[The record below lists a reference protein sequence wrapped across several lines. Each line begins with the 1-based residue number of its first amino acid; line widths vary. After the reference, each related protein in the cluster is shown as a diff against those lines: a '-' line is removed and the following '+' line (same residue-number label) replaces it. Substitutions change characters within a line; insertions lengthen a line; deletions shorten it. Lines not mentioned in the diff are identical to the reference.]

1 MSTRAAT
8 VNPFRWPLAVQMLVG
23 LALGLAVGT
32 TWPEFSV
39 ALRPLGTAFVEAI
52 KMIVIPV
59 VFATVTLG
67 IYRMGQEMRTL
78 GRIAGVCFAY
88 FYFATV
94 VSIVIGLGL
103 NAIFHPGAGASLA
116 ATGKIPANLAVSVDW
131 VKFFMDMIPSNVL
144 AAMAEQK
151 VLPTLVFSI
160 LFGLALASIGEAA
173 RPIVA
178 TLDAV
183 MLAMFKITRW
193 ITSTAPLAIFAIV
206 AWLFAS
212 QGLATVMALAKL
224 VLVMYL
230 GLALMVGVF
239 WLMLLAIG
247 EKPIAVTK
255 GIMEPV
261 ILGFSTRSSE
271 VTLPVH
277 MEKLRAMGVP
287 ERIIGV
293 VLPLGY
299 AFNRDGSIMYFALA
313 VTFLAE
319 AYGVALT
326 GSALFTILMVTTIAS
341 KGSANVPSGGLVAVA
356 MVLTAI
362 GLPVEALAIIAGVDA
377 FLDMGRTAVN
387 VFGNTVAVKLVQ
399 KFAGDTAHD
408 QAPVDAVSGA
418 LPLAT
423 EAGEA

>member
-1 MSTRAAT
+1 MSSA
-8 VNPFRWPLAVQMLVG
+8 VPNPFRWPLAVQMLVG
-23 LALGLAVGT
+23 LALGLGVGML
-32 TWPEFSV
+32 WPGIGI

-67 IYRMGQEMRTL
+67 IYRMGTELRTL
-78 GRIAGVCFAY
+78 GRIAAVCFIY
-88 FYFATV
+88 FYVATV
-94 VSIVIGLGL
+94 ISIAIGLGL
-103 NAIFHPGAGASLA
+103 NAVFHPGAGASLA

-131 VKFFMDMIPSNVL
+131 VKFFMDMILSNIV

-160 LFGLALASIGEAA
+160 LFGLALASIGEIA
-173 RPIVA
+173 RPVVGALEAI
-178 TLDAV
+178 

-193 ITSTAPLAIFAIV
+193 ITATAPVAIFAIV

-212 QGLATVMALAKL
+212 QGFATVAALARL

-230 GLALMVGVF
+230 GLVLMVLVF

-247 EKPIAVTK
+247 ERPIVVTRA
-255 GIMEPV
+255 IMEPV
-261 ILGFSTRSSE
+261 ILGFTTRSSE
-271 VTLPVH
+271 ATLPIH
-277 MEKLRAMGVP
+277 MEKLRAIGVP
-287 ERIIGV
+287 DRIIAV

-319 AYGVALT
+319 AYGIALT

-341 KGSANVPSGGLVAVA
+341 KGSANVPSGGLVAIA

-362 GLPVEALAIIAGVDA
+362 GLPVEALAVIAGVDA

-399 KFAGDTAHD
+399 KFAGDGVRDEAAGLSLTPA
-408 QAPVDAVSGA
+408 
-418 LPLAT
+418 

>member
-1 MSTRAAT
+1 MTSRTMT
-8 VNPFRWPLAVQMLVG
+8 INPLRWPLAIQMLAG
-23 LALGLAVGT
+23 LGLGLGVGMM
-32 TWPEFSV
+32 WPDFSI

-52 KMIVIPV
+52 KMIVIPI

-67 IYRMGQEMRTL
+67 IYRMGTELKTL
-78 GRIAGVCFAY
+78 GRIAGVCFLY
-88 FYFATV
+88 FYLATV
-94 VSIVIGLGL
+94 ISIVIGLGL
-103 NAIFHPGAGASLA
+103 NALFHPGAGASLA
-116 ATGKIPANLAVSVDW
+116 ATGKLPANLAVSVDW
-131 VKFFMDMIPSNVL
+131 VKFFMDMIPSNIL
-144 AAMAEQK
+144 AAMAAQK

-160 LFGLALASIGEAA
+160 LFGLALAGIGETA
-173 RPIVA
+173 RPLVSALEAI
-178 TLDAV
+178 
-183 MLAMFKITRW
+183 MMAMFKITKW
-193 ITSTAPLAIFAIV
+193 ITSTAPIAIFAIV

-230 GLALMVGVF
+230 GLAIMVLVF
-239 WLMLLAIG
+239 WLMLKMIG
-247 EKPIAVTK
+247 EKPIAVTRA
-255 GIMEPV
+255 IMEPV
-261 ILGFSTRSSE
+261 ILAFSTRSSE
-271 VTLPVH
+271 VTLPLH

-319 AYGVALT
+319 AYGIALS

-399 KFAGDTAHD
+399 KYAGDTVAD
-408 QAPVDAVSGA
+408 DAA
-418 LPLAT
+418 LPAAAT
-423 EAGEA
+423 EASHA

>member
-1 MSTRAAT
+1 MTSRTMT
-8 VNPFRWPLAVQMLVG
+8 INPLKWPLAIQMLAG
-23 LALGLAVGT
+23 LGLGLGVGMM
-32 TWPEFSV
+32 WPNFSI

-52 KMIVIPV
+52 KMIVIPI

-67 IYRMGQEMRTL
+67 IYRMGKELKTL
-78 GRIAGVCFAY
+78 GRIAGVCFLY
-88 FYFATV
+88 FYVATV
-94 VSIVIGLGL
+94 ISIIIGLGL
-103 NAIFHPGAGASLA
+103 NALFHPGAGASLA
-116 ATGKIPANLAVSVDW
+116 ATGKLPANLAVSVDW
-131 VKFFMDMIPSNVL
+131 VKFFMDMIPSNIL
-144 AAMAEQK
+144 AAMAAQK

-160 LFGLALASIGEAA
+160 LFGLALAGIGETA
-173 RPIVA
+173 RPLVSALEAI
-178 TLDAV
+178 
-183 MLAMFKITRW
+183 MMAMFKITKW
-193 ITSTAPLAIFAIV
+193 ITSTAPIAIFAIV

-230 GLALMVGVF
+230 GLAIMVLVF
-239 WLMLLAIG
+239 WLMLKMIG
-247 EKPIAVTK
+247 EKPIAVTRA
-255 GIMEPV
+255 IMEPV
-261 ILGFSTRSSE
+261 ILAFSTRSSE
-271 VTLPVH
+271 VTLPLH

-319 AYGVALT
+319 AYGIALS

-399 KFAGDTAHD
+399 KYAGDTV
-408 QAPVDAVSGA
+408 VDEAGAA
-418 LPLAT
+418 LPVAAT
-423 EAGEA
+423 EASGA

>member
-1 MSTRAAT
+1 MTSRTIT
-8 VNPFRWPLAVQMLVG
+8 INPLKWPLAIQMLAG
-23 LALGLAVGT
+23 LGLGLGVGMM
-32 TWPEFSV
+32 WPNFSI

-52 KMIVIPV
+52 KMIVIPI

-67 IYRMGQEMRTL
+67 IYRMGKELKTL
-78 GRIAGVCFAY
+78 GRIAGVCFLY
-88 FYFATV
+88 FYVATV
-94 VSIVIGLGL
+94 ISIIIGLGL
-103 NAIFHPGAGASLA
+103 NALFHPGAGASLA
-116 ATGKIPANLAVSVDW
+116 ATGKLPANLAVSVDW
-131 VKFFMDMIPSNVL
+131 VKFFMDMIPSNIL
-144 AAMAEQK
+144 AAMAAQK

-160 LFGLALASIGEAA
+160 LFGLALAGIGETA
-173 RPIVA
+173 RPLVSALEAI
-178 TLDAV
+178 
-183 MLAMFKITRW
+183 MMAMFKITKW
-193 ITSTAPLAIFAIV
+193 ITSTAPIAIFAIV

-230 GLALMVGVF
+230 GLAIMVLVF
-239 WLMLLAIG
+239 WLMLKMIG
-247 EKPIAVTK
+247 EKPIAVTRA
-255 GIMEPV
+255 IMEPV
-261 ILGFSTRSSE
+261 ILAFSTRSSE
-271 VTLPVH
+271 VTLPLH

-319 AYGVALT
+319 AYGIALS

-399 KFAGDTAHD
+399 KYAGDTV
-408 QAPVDAVSGA
+408 VDEAGAA
-418 LPLAT
+418 LPVAAT
-423 EAGEA
+423 EASGA

>member
-1 MSTRAAT
+1 MSARARPL
-8 VNPFRWPLAVQMLVG
+8 NPFRWPLAIQMLAG
-23 LALGLAVGT
+23 LALGLLVGLM
-32 TWPEFSV
+32 WPDFSK

-67 IYRMGQEMRTL
+67 IYRMGRELHTL
-78 GRIAGVCFAY
+78 GRIAVVCFGY
-88 FYFATV
+88 FYVATV
-94 VSIVIGLGL
+94 VSILIGLGL
-103 NAIFHPGAGASLA
+103 NALFHPGAGASLV

-131 VKFFMDMIPSNVL
+131 VQFFMDMIPSNVL
-144 AAMAEQK
+144 AAMAQQK

-160 LFGLALASIGEAA
+160 LFGLALASLGETA
-173 RPIVA
+173 RPVVA
-178 TLDAV
+178 LLDAV
-183 MLAMFKITRW
+183 MQAMFKITRW
-193 ITSTAPLAIFAIV
+193 ITSTAPIAVFAIV

-212 QGLATVMALAKL
+212 QGLATVTALAKL

-230 GLALMVGVF
+230 GLAILVLVF
-239 WLMLLAIG
+239 WLILAAIG
-247 EKPIAVTK
+247 ERPIAVTRA
-255 GIMEPV
+255 IMEPV

-287 ERIIGV
+287 DRIIGV

-319 AYGVALT
+319 AYGVPLT

-399 KFAGDTAHD
+399 RFAATTAD
-408 QAPVDAVSGA
+408 ADAAAPAAAPVGA
-418 LPLAT
+418 
-423 EAGEA
+423 EAAEA

>member
-1 MSTRAAT
+1 
-8 VNPFRWPLAVQMLVG
+8 MLVG
-23 LALGLAVGT
+23 LALGLGVGML
-32 TWPEFSV
+32 WPEIGI

-67 IYRMGQEMRTL
+67 IYRMGTELRTL
-78 GRIAGVCFAY
+78 GRIAAVCFLY
-88 FYFATV
+88 FYVATV
-94 VSIVIGLGL
+94 ISIAIGLGL

-131 VKFFMDMIPSNVL
+131 VKFFMDMIPSNII

-160 LFGLALASIGEAA
+160 LLGLALASIGEPA
-173 RPIVA
+173 RPVVGALEAI
-178 TLDAV
+178 

-193 ITSTAPLAIFAIV
+193 ITATAPVAIFAIV

-212 QGLATVMALAKL
+212 QGLATVTALAKL

-230 GLALMVGVF
+230 GLVLMVLVF

-247 EKPIAVTK
+247 ERPIAVTRA
-255 GIMEPV
+255 IMEPV
-261 ILGFSTRSSE
+261 ILGFTTRSSE
-271 VTLPVH
+271 ATLPVH

-287 ERIIGV
+287 DRIIAV

-319 AYGVALT
+319 AYGIALT

-341 KGSANVPSGGLVAVA
+341 KGSANVPSGGLVAIA

-362 GLPVEALAIIAGVDA
+362 GLPVEALAVIAGVDA

-399 KFAGDTAHD
+399 KFAGDSVRDEAAGLSL
-408 QAPVDAVSGA
+408 APA
-418 LPLAT
+418 